1 MKESRK
7 GEKMEESLRVLS
19 DKIVNYSLKLKEGE
33 KVLITTMIE
42 AKPLVLSLLEEMK
55 KIGVVPMVKF
65 TDPEVAASLTN
76 MTDDKRTGLL
86 PHNCI
91 LEDRKKLSVSGVNDV
106 GSFDEQT
113 IVAVTDCGELTIRGE
128 KLHITKLS
136 LEVGEL
142 CIEGKISALQYTDV
156 TVKSGSFLSRVFR

>member
-1 MKESRK
+1 MPRTAEYMINANFFQHFYYCLINVHLNCSPRNEYKERRATLHSPK
-7 GEKMEESLRVLS
+7 IQKHESISAV
-19 DKIVNYSLKLKEGE
+19 D
-33 KVLITTMIE
+33 
-42 AKPLVLSLLEEMK
+42 
-55 KIGVVPMVKF
+55 
-65 TDPEVAASLTN
+65 
-76 MTDDKRTGLL
+76 
-86 PHNCI
+86 
-91 LEDRKKLSVSGVNDV
+91 
-106 GSFDEQT
+106 SFDEQT